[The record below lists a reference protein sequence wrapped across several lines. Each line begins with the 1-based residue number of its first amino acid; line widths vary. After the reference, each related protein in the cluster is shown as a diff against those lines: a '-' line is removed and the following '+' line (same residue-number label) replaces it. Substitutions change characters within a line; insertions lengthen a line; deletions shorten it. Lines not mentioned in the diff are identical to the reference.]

1 MLKVDS
7 RGNSHLQLK
16 GTIVPTDKEL
26 AEGYMLR
33 AVDVLGVP
41 HHCEFIRVEVVNDL
55 QQAWVSDTSDPDNV
69 SRFDDMQSSSPEE
82 AYYVMFFEDSEDD
95 MRESCESIWNDA
107 DKGLDKAVRDIVSP
121 GWTSVDA

>member
-41 HHCEFIRVEVVNDL
+41 HHCEFIRVEVVDDL

-69 SRFDDMQSSSPEE
+69 SRFDDMQAFYSG
-82 AYYVMFFEDSEDD
+82 YYST
-95 MRESCESIWNDA
+95 CQ
-107 DKGLDKAVRDIVSP
+107 LRDCDWVFHSFP
-121 GWTSVDA
+121 YAN